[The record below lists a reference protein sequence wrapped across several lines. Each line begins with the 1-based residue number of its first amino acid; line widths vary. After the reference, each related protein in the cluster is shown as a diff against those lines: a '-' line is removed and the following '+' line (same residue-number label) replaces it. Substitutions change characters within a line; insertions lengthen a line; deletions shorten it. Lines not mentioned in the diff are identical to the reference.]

1 MIKRGDEVV
10 YITAEEF
17 RDKFEKVGS
26 KFIGYNFEGGSA
38 SLNIKEIAKNASNS
52 NNLINVVKKV
62 MEEFMIK
69 YGIAGK
75 KTIELALEQSEEFD
89 YLVVDEIFPLDL
101 NEVIEKL
108 KIKKVISTITMF
120 ALNDKLKSS
129 MFTTF
134 LPSIMKNEND
144 ICHGFDK
151 LTSGKKKSNRK
162 IDLNMVFTSEYFQPY
177 SEEFDSSFKFVGPS
191 IFNRNELTDF
201 KIDKSSNKKL
211 LLISLGTMANENL
224 DFYKNCFEALGFRDD
239 IDIIMCIG
247 KRINRNDLGA
257 ISKNFKLY
265 DYIPQLEVLKQADLF
280 ITHGGMNS
288 TNEALYNNLPLIIVP
303 QFGDQATVAK
313 RVQELGAGIALIG
326 TENYTCNCIRNAV
339 DELLSNESYKIN
351 AEKIGKSLRDAGGY
365 EKAAEIIKN
374 IL

>member
-1 MIKRGDEVV
+1 MSKLLFISLPAHGHINPTIGLVSELIKRGDEVV

-201 KIDKSSNKKL
+201 N
-211 LLISLGTMANENL
+211 
-224 DFYKNCFEALGFRDD
+224 FYKNCFEALGFRDD

-257 ISKNFKLY
+257 IPKNFKLY

-313 RVQELGAGIALIG
+313 RVQEWGQ
-326 TENYTCNCIRNAV
+326 V
-339 DELLSNESYKIN
+339 LL
-351 AEKIGKSLRDAGGY
+351 
-365 EKAAEIIKN
+365 
-374 IL
+374 